1 MSAPLILHS
10 RCEVEKLGKG
20 EILFVG
26 QTSFSPGVWVGVELD
41 EMNGKNDGTVQG
53 KRYFDCQD
61 GYGVFA
67 RPGKVTM
74 IQDDHDDPRPE
85 DESEEEQRLQD
96 DTINDDGDE
105 GMLMDEQLEPTS
117 QSPRKA
123 VGGPSVSLAETY
135 EVGLPRCS
143 DR

>member
-1 MSAPLILHS
+1 MSAPLILHA

-41 EMNGKNDGTVQG
+41 EPNGKNDGTVQG

-74 IQDDHDDPRPE
+74 IESEDDGQQ
-85 DESEEEQRLQD
+85 EEEQVEEERIEED
-96 DTINDDGDE
+96 EDG
-105 GMLMDEQLEPTS
+105 GMLMDEEIDPRS
-117 QSPRKA
+117 QSPKKP
-123 VGGPSVSLAETY
+123 VGPSVSFKYT
-135 EVGLPRCS
+135 S
-143 DR
+143 